1 MPEAIR
7 FLRKDRLR
15 RVRLNLQAPDT
26 LHRREKLCSMVLQ
39 RSPYRQKQ
47 LLHDVFVRDDAIEL
61 AFCTCMNDLICAH
74 WVLLKPYVDDLED
87 FTSDESLRRE
97 QELAI
102 ILERPPAFCGKG
114 RGPDGL
120 FR

>member
-1 MPEAIR
+1 
-7 FLRKDRLR
+7 
-15 RVRLNLQAPDT
+15 
-26 LHRREKLCSMVLQ
+26 
-39 RSPYRQKQ
+39 
-47 LLHDVFVRDDAIEL
+47 
-61 AFCTCMNDLICAH
+61 MNDLICAH